1 MVDVKPA
8 QILNAILEGAGN
20 RLLRL
25 DPETLR
31 RLGALQGKIIHLAV
45 IAPLPESSPI
55 NIYLSPSEAGL
66 RMLADYSGK
75 PDVTLHGTPLAFA
88 KLGFGKKMD
97 TDAFFSRAVTIE
109 GDVELGQRFKRILD
123 EMEIDWEEQ
132 ASHIIGDVLA
142 HQLGNL
148 VRGARAWGLD
158 AGDTVKQDL
167 SEYLLEEA
175 RLLPK
180 RAQVEKF
187 FAAVDTLRADS
198 DRLLRRVQR
207 LQGLHSQ

>member
-1 MVDVKPA
+1 MESS
-8 QILNAILEGAGN
+8 QILNAILESAGN

-31 RLGALQGKIIHLAV
+31 RLGALQGKIIHLEV
-45 IAPLPESSPI
+45 ISPLPAGSPI
-55 NIYLSPSEAGL
+55 NIYLSASEAGL
-66 RMLADYSGK
+66 RVLADYSGN

-97 TDAFFSRAVTIE
+97 TDSFFSREITIE

-132 ASHIIGDVLA
+132 ASHVIGDVLA

-148 VRGARAWGLD
+148 ARGAKSWGLD
-158 AGDTVKQDL
+158 AGDTLKQNL
-167 SEYLLEEA
+167 SEYLLEES

-187 FAAVDTLRADS
+187 LAAVDTLRADS
-198 DRLLRRVQR
+198 DRLLQRVQR
-207 LQGLHSQ
+207 LQGLRNQ